1 MQIWC
6 DLRNHSTLDFDPN
19 DFDSILSTDPSS
31 CFYTEGSNLIKNQKN
46 IGSIVNISST
56 EGQDFAKGL
65 VGLAQWIVLEF
76 DNWKMIPIE
85 NLIAICEGT
94 GTKIAAKITK
104 SVDVPGAAFAL
115 DKGIDA
121 ILINPKKELIDAA
134 KIAKFQRQ
142 EQYQEYSADDEYDDQ
157 IIMTSSLISSISN
170 IKNSARY
177 CIDLTTVLQVGEG
190 VLVGSSAS
198 SLALVHGETIPSEF
212 VPTRPFRI
220 NAGSPHSY
228 ILMNDGKTKYISELN
243 SGDEIC
249 IVKENGECRT
259 GIIGRL
265 KIEKRPFLQICWENN
280 NDKPSNIFLQQAE
293 TVKLACPNNQ
303 TIAVTEI
310 KPGDKIL
317 TYNNEGKRHIGMKI
331 SSDVEER

>member
-6 DLRNHSTLDFDPN
+6 DLRNHSTLDFDPK
-19 DFDSILSTDPSS
+19 DFDFILSNDSS
-31 CFYTEGSNLIKNQKN
+31 SSFYTEGNNLIMDQKN
-46 IGSIVNISST
+46 IGSIVDISSVK
-56 EGQDFAKGL
+56 GQDFAKGL
-65 VGLAQWIVLEF
+65 VGLAQWIILEF

-85 NLIAICEGT
+85 NLIAICQGT

-115 DKGIDA
+115 DIGIDA

-134 KIAKFQRQ
+134 KIAKYQRQ
-142 EQYQEYSADDEYDDQ
+142 EQYQKYSANDEYDEQ
-157 IIMTSSLISSISN
+157 IIMASSVISSVSN

-198 SLALVHGETIPSEF
+198 SLALIHGETIPSEF

-228 ILMNDGKTKYISELN
+228 ILMNDGKTKYISELK

-249 IVKENGECRT
+249 IVKENGECRSGT
-259 GIIGRL
+259 IGRL

-293 TVKLACPNNQ
+293 TVKLVCPNNQ
-303 TIAVTEI
+303 IVAVTEI

-317 TYNNEGKRHIGMKI
+317 TYNNDGQRHIGMKI

>member
-6 DLRNHSTLDFDPN
+6 DLRNHSTLDFDPK
-19 DFDSILSTDPSS
+19 DFDFILSNDSS
-31 CFYTEGSNLIKNQKN
+31 SSFYTEGNNLIMDQKN
-46 IGSIVNISST
+46 IGSIVDISSVK
-56 EGQDFAKGL
+56 GQDFAKGL
-65 VGLAQWIVLEF
+65 VGLAQWIILEF

-85 NLIAICEGT
+85 NLIAICDGT

-104 SVDVPGAAFAL
+104 SVDVPGAAYAL
-115 DKGIDA
+115 DIGIDA

-142 EQYQEYSADDEYDDQ
+142 EQYQEYSANDEYDEQ
-157 IIMTSSLISSISN
+157 IIMASSVISSVSN

-198 SLALVHGETIPSEF
+198 SLALIHGETIPSEF

-228 ILMNDGKTKYISELN
+228 ILMNDGKTKYISELK

-249 IVKENGECRT
+249 IVKENGECRSGT
-259 GIIGRL
+259 IGRL

-293 TVKLACPNNQ
+293 TVKLVCPNNQ
-303 TIAVTEI
+303 IVAVTEI

-317 TYNNEGKRHIGMKI
+317 TYNNEGQRHIGMKI

>member
-6 DLRNHSTLDFDPN
+6 DLRNHSTLDFDQK
-19 DFDSILSTDPSS
+19 DFDFILSTDSS
-31 CFYTEGSNLIKNQKN
+31 TSFYTEGNNLIMDQKN
-46 IGSIVNISST
+46 IGSIVDISSVK
-56 EGQDFAKGL
+56 GQEFAKGL
-65 VGLAQWIVLEF
+65 VGLAQWIILEF

-85 NLIAICEGT
+85 NLIAICDGT

-115 DKGIDA
+115 DIGIDA

-134 KIAKFQRQ
+134 KIAKYQRQ
-142 EQYQEYSADDEYDDQ
+142 EQYQKYSANDEYDEQ
-157 IIMTSSLISSISN
+157 IIMASSVISSVSN

-198 SLALVHGETIPSEF
+198 SLALIHGETIPSEF

-228 ILMNDGKTKYISELN
+228 ILMNDGKTKYISELK

-249 IVKENGECRT
+249 IVKENGECRSGT
-259 GIIGRL
+259 IGRL

-293 TVKLACPNNQ
+293 TVKLVCPNNQ
-303 TIAVTEI
+303 IVAVTEI

-317 TYNNEGKRHIGMKI
+317 TYNNEGQRHIGMKI

>member
-6 DLRNHSTLDFDPN
+6 DLRNHSTLDFDPK
-19 DFDSILSTDPSS
+19 DFDFILSNDSS
-31 CFYTEGSNLIKNQKN
+31 SSFYTEGNNLIMDQKN
-46 IGSIVNISST
+46 IGSIVDISSVK
-56 EGQDFAKGL
+56 GQDFAKGL
-65 VGLAQWIVLEF
+65 VGLAQWIILEF

-85 NLIAICEGT
+85 NLIAICDGT

-104 SVDVPGAAFAL
+104 SVDVPGAAYAL
-115 DKGIDA
+115 DIGIDA

-142 EQYQEYSADDEYDDQ
+142 EQYQEYSANDEYDEQ
-157 IIMTSSLISSISN
+157 IILASSVISSVSN

-198 SLALVHGETIPSEF
+198 SLALIHGETIPSEF

-228 ILMNDGKTKYISELN
+228 ILMNDGKTKYISELK

-249 IVKENGECRT
+249 IVKENGECRSGT
-259 GIIGRL
+259 IGRL

-293 TVKLACPNNQ
+293 TVKLVCPNNQ
-303 TIAVTEI
+303 IVAVTEI

-317 TYNNEGKRHIGMKI
+317 TYNNEGQRHIGMKI

>member
-6 DLRNHSTLDFDPN
+6 DLRNHSTLDFDPK
-19 DFDSILSTDPSS
+19 DFDFILSNDSS
-31 CFYTEGSNLIKNQKN
+31 SSFYTEGNNLIMDQKN
-46 IGSIVNISST
+46 IGSIVDISSVK
-56 EGQDFAKGL
+56 GQDFAKGL
-65 VGLAQWIVLEF
+65 VGLAQWIILEF

-85 NLIAICEGT
+85 NLIAICDGT

-104 SVDVPGAAFAL
+104 SVDVPGAAYAL
-115 DKGIDA
+115 DIGIDA

-142 EQYQEYSADDEYDDQ
+142 EQYQEYSANDEYDEQ
-157 IIMTSSLISSISN
+157 IIMASSVISSISN

-198 SLALVHGETIPSEF
+198 SLALIHGETIPSEF

-228 ILMNDGKTKYISELN
+228 ILMNDGKTKYISELK

-249 IVKENGECRT
+249 IVKENGECRSGT
-259 GIIGRL
+259 IGRL

-293 TVKLACPNNQ
+293 TVKLVCPNNQ
-303 TIAVTEI
+303 IVAVTEI

-317 TYNNEGKRHIGMKI
+317 TYNNEGQRHIGMKI

>member
-6 DLRNHSTLDFDPN
+6 DLRNHSTLDFDPK
-19 DFDSILSTDPSS
+19 DFDFILSNDSS
-31 CFYTEGSNLIKNQKN
+31 SSFYTEGNNLIMDQKN
-46 IGSIVNISST
+46 IGSIVDISSVK
-56 EGQDFAKGL
+56 GQDFAKGL
-65 VGLAQWIVLEF
+65 VGLAQWIILEF
-76 DNWKMIPIE
+76 DKWKMIPIE

-104 SVDVPGAAFAL
+104 SVDVPGAAYAL
-115 DKGIDA
+115 DIGIDA

-142 EQYQEYSADDEYDDQ
+142 EQYQEYSANDEYDEQ
-157 IIMTSSLISSISN
+157 IIMASSVISSVSN

-198 SLALVHGETIPSEF
+198 SLALIHGETIPSEF
-212 VPTRPFRI
+212 VPTRPFRV

-228 ILMNDGKTKYISELN
+228 ILMNDGKTKYISELK

-249 IVKENGECRT
+249 IVKENGECRSGT
-259 GIIGRL
+259 IGRL

-293 TVKLACPNNQ
+293 TVKLVCPNSQ
-303 TIAVTEI
+303 IVAVTEI

-317 TYNNEGKRHIGMKI
+317 TYNNDGQRHIGMKI